1 MALIKG
7 GIMEDQQR
15 LDEMVNELNMY
26 KSQAELLQQQVEA
39 IQASLAEVEI
49 LESTLEDI
57 KDKNSLETMV
67 PVGAGSFMNAEIKKT
82 DEVIMSVGAGVAIKK
97 SAEEAKETLASQK
110 EELNDSLDKMMSNL
124 QKISQIVAQLSPQA
138 EELMRKLQSTQTP
151 QSM

>member
-1 MALIKG
+1 
-7 GIMEDQQR
+7 MEDQQR
-15 LDEMVNELNMY
+15 LDEMINELNMY

-57 KDKNSLETMV
+57 KDKKSLETLV
-67 PVGAGSFMNAEIKKT
+67 PVGAGSFMNAELKNT

-97 SAEEAKETLASQK
+97 SAEEAKETLTSQK

-138 EELMRKLQSTQTP
+138 EELMRKVQTS
-151 QSM
+151 QTSQ

>member
-1 MALIKG
+1 
-7 GIMEDQQR
+7 MEDQQR
-15 LDEMVNELNMY
+15 LDEMINELNMY

-57 KDKNSLETMV
+57 KDKKSLETLV
-67 PVGAGSFMNAEIKKT
+67 PVGAGSFMNAELKNT

-97 SAEEAKETLASQK
+97 SAEEAKKTLTSQK

-138 EELMRKLQSTQTP
+138 EELMRKVQTS
-151 QSM
+151 QTSQ

>member
-1 MALIKG
+1 
-7 GIMEDQQR
+7 MEDQQR

-49 LESTLEDI
+49 LESTLEDV
-57 KDKNSLETMV
+57 KGKKSLETMV

-82 DEVIMSVGAGVAIKK
+82 DEIIMSVGAGIAIKK
-97 SAEEAKETLASQK
+97 STEEAKETLASQK

-138 EELMRKLQSTQTP
+138 EELMKKVQTSQAQQP
-151 QSM
+151 M

>member
-1 MALIKG
+1 
-7 GIMEDQQR
+7 MEDHQR

-39 IQASLAEVEI
+39 IQASLTEVEI
-49 LESTLEDI
+49 LESTLDDI
-57 KDKNSLETMV
+57 KDKNSLEAMV

-97 SAEEAKETLASQK
+97 STEEAKETLATQK
-110 EELNDSLDKMMSNL
+110 EELNDSLDKMMANL

-138 EELMRKLQSTQTP
+138 EELMKKVQGSQAQQP
-151 QSM
+151 M